1 MKMRSTDSR
10 ADQVSAWAPV
20 FGGWRRVEY
29 LLGAGVWV
37 AAIIYFWHWWLQPAN
52 HTYLVGSIL
61 VTAILAWV
69 TLLPAYFIF
78 LFFRAR
84 RPVGPL
90 NLPAGSRIAMVV
102 TKAPSEPFGVVAET
116 LRAMLAQ
123 NVPHDTWLADE
134 DPSPETLAWCREHGV
149 FVSTR
154 RGRADYHLHTWPRR
168 TRCKEGNL
176 AFFYDHYGYERY
188 DFVAQL
194 DADHVPTEGYL
205 FEMLRP
211 FADPAI
217 GYVSAPSICD
227 RKRMKAGRRAGAST
241 QKPVCMAHCK
251 PVTITASRPSVSG
264 PTMLSVQLRCGKLV
278 VLGPN
283 LRRIIPPH

>member
-1 MKMRSTDSR
+1 MGS
-10 ADQVSAWAPV
+10 
-20 FGGWRRVEY
+20 GIWRRVEY

-90 NLPAGSRIAMVV
+90 NLPAGSRITMVV

-176 AFFYDHYGYERY
+176 AFF
-188 DFVAQL
+188 
-194 DADHVPTEGYL
+194 
-205 FEMLRP
+205 M
-211 FADPAI
+211 
-217 GYVSAPSICD
+217 
-227 RKRMKAGRRAGAST
+227 
-241 QKPVCMAHCK
+241 
-251 PVTITASRPSVSG
+251 TITGTSAMISSRSSMPIMFRPKVIFS
-264 PTMLSVQLRCGKLV
+264 RCCARL
-278 VLGPN
+278 PI
-283 LRRIIPPH
+283 RR